1 MEDEQ
6 IYVIVIIVF
15 IIISCYGYSL
25 YSTHNKFRN
34 DIFQYSLMIHLDNDK
49 LSEERIQKVKK
60 IYDEYDLPMN
70 LMKATHWK
78 KDIEE
83 LKQYPLDRQSIIY
96 DNGIQRNGAY
106 GLAGSFY
113 KCLKKAHDEGWPY
126 LLIFEDDAVPILPK
140 DQFHTRFNEVLDS
153 LPDNGTGIYLLGI
166 TVYCKTRISDK
177 KEWIKYK
184 DIKHGMS
191 GTHSIYFGKKSIE
204 LLVNTINNRKIDR
217 PIDHY
222 LNDMNPW
229 IWYGDLSENGMFRGL
244 YKQLGMDCN
253 NVYNLPGPIN
263 SS

>member
-6 IYVIVIIVF
+6 IYVIIIIVF
-15 IIISCYGYSL
+15 IIIGCYGYSL

-34 DIFQYSLMIHLDNDK
+34 DIFQYSLIIHLDDHK
-49 LSEERIQKVKK
+49 LSEERIQKVKN

-113 KCLKKAHDEGWPY
+113 KCLKKAYDEGWPY
-126 LLIFEDDAVPILPK
+126 LLIFEDDAIPILPK

-153 LPDNGTGIYLLGI
+153 LPDNGTRIYLLGFTAWCQTHPNDPI
-166 TVYCKTRISDK
+166 RWK
-177 KEWIKYK
+177 KYN
-184 DIKHGMS
+184 DIRSNTS
-191 GTHSIYFGKKSIE
+191 GFHAMYFGRNSIE
-204 LLVNTINNRKIDR
+204 LLYNELQSTKLMR
-217 PIDHY
+217 PIDEWIKTF
-222 LNDMNPW
+222 DPW
-229 IWYGDLSENGMFRGL
+229 CWYGDLSDNGMFRGL
-244 YKQLGMDCN
+244 YKQL
-253 NVYNLPGPIN
+253 NVSCSNVLTLEGPIN